1 MNPAQTLYDFTS
13 NLLNDPQARSAFENN
28 PEQALNAAGLGD
40 VSALDVQEVMP
51 LVLDYAPAQGFG
63 GIDSGEQA
71 LGPIGQLQSFTQ
83 NFALSGEETETNVAN
98 AAAGVT
104 AVAED
109 LTGDFSAAGDLTQGL
124 DSSVVG
130 EIVNNGELGGDVTG
144 ALTGVTENVGNGNL
158 GNGDLGELGDTDFG
172 GTGIE
177 GVDDITGNLG
187 STVGDLTGA
196 ETGDLNL
203 TGVLEAGSNSLEN
216 SLGDVT
222 DNLSENV
229 TDNPVTAVVGDIT
242 GNSGDVTG
250 NLSQVHDVV
259 SNVGQVGDVAGVGD
273 VVNSLG
279 DINVGGIGN
288 GNDLEF

>member
-1 MNPAQTLYDFTS
+1 MEPAQTLYDFTS
-13 NLLNDPQARSAFENN
+13 NLLNDPQARSAFESN
-28 PEQALNAAGLGD
+28 PEQALGDAGLGD

-63 GIDSGEQA
+63 AVDSGDQT
-71 LGPIGQLQSFTQ
+71 LGPIDQLQTFTQ
-83 NFALSGEETETNVAN
+83 TFGLSGQETETDVAN

-109 LTGDFSAAGDLTQGL
+109 LTGDFTAAGDLTQGL

-130 EIVNNGELGGDVTG
+130 DAANNGDLGGDVTG
-144 ALTGVTENVGNGNL
+144 ALTGVTENVGNG
-158 GNGDLGELGDTDFG
+158 DLGEFGDTDFG

-177 GVDDITGNLG
+177 GVDDVTGNLG

-196 ETGDLNL
+196 ESGDLNL
-203 TGVLEAGSNSLEN
+203 TGVLEAGSNSLDN
-216 SLGDVT
+216 SVGDVT
-222 DNLSENV
+222 DNLSDNV
-229 TDNPVTAVVGDIT
+229 TDSPVTAVVGDVT

-259 SNVGQVGDVAGVGD
+259 SNVGQTGDIAGAGDVLNNVGDT
-273 VVNSLG
+273 
-279 DINVGGIGN
+279 NVGGIGN
-288 GNDLEF
+288 DNVLEF